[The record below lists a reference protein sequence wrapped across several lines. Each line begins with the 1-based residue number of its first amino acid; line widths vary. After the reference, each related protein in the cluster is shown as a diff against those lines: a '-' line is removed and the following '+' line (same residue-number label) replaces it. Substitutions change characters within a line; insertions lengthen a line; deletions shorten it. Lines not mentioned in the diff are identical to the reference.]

1 MKSILSSF
9 NARLLLIHFVAF
21 WFFMYGFQMIS
32 FLHDYDFLYSQH
44 TLLLNSPG
52 RFDYDMV
59 IIEQSGS
66 FGLIAAYITS
76 FFISSKQGWHWIN
89 SALVFIVAF
98 LLENFVLLHWVK
110 FHNNYLS
117 QGGLFHVFSKWGHLA
132 LGIALLSFGV
142 LLIISKKVI
151 KYINGNSAKDKK
163 KVAPGK
169 KPRRT
174 R

>member
-1 MKSILSSF
+1 MKSLFSNF
-9 NARLLLIHFVAF
+9 NARLLLIHFIAF

-32 FLHDYDFLYSQH
+32 FLHDYDFLFFQH
-44 TLLLNSPG
+44 TLRINFHG

-89 SALVFIVAF
+89 SALVFMVTF
-98 LLENFVLLHWVK
+98 LLENFVLLHLVK
-110 FHNNYLS
+110 FHDIYLS
-117 QGGLFHVFSKWGHLA
+117 PGGLFHVYSKWGHLA
-132 LGIALLSFGV
+132 LGIALLAVGV

-151 KYINGNSAKDKK
+151 KYINGKSSNDKK
-163 KVAPGK
+163 KAATGK
-169 KPRRT
+169 QPRRV